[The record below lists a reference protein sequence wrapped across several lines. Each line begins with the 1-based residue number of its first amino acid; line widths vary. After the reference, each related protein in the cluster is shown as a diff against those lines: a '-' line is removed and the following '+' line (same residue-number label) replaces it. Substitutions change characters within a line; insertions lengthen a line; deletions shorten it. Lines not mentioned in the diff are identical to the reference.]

1 MQFDSFFTI
10 ACIHTLMVKSLE
22 YFLFVVNVE
31 INVVIFSVNLETSKP
46 NVVETLNTWIT
57 V

>member
-1 MQFDSFFTI
+1 
-10 ACIHTLMVKSLE
+10 MVKSLE
-22 YFLFVVNVE
+22 YLIFVVNVE

-46 NVVETLNTWIT
+46 NVVETLNIWKR